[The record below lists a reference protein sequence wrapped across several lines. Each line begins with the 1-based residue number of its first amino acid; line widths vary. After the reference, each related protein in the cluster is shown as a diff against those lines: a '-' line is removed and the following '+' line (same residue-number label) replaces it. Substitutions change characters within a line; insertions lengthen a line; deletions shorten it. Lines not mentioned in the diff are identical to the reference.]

1 MNKSALKPQ
10 LSTASTTGLVEAHN
24 DENLS
29 SDLRTPGRSNKLQL
43 QIIKKNWKKGLEI
56 IILSAII
63 LAVWILFSTPTIL
76 YALSPQNSKHEVT
89 EN

>member
-10 LSTASTTGLVEAHN
+10 LSTTELVEAHS

-29 SDLRTPGRSNKLQL
+29 SDLCTCTPGRSNKLQL

-56 IILSAII
+56 AILSAII
-63 LAVWILFSTPTIL
+63 LAVWILFSMPTIL
-76 YALSPQNSKHEVT
+76 YALSPLNSKHEVN